1 MVEVLIKLFAAIV
14 VWAFAVIIGFGV
26 WRLLEIPRRRWRE
39 SAFDYVYIGD
49 DGNAREL
56 TAAEREYVTT
66 ALFPD
71 GDADQFI
78 KPRYESL
85 TRDGRMRGYLRR
97 RQVTQRLPVVPPPQ

>member
-1 MVEVLIKLFAAIV
+1 VAELLINLIAAIV
-14 VWAFAVIIGFGV
+14 VLAFAITIGFGLG
-26 WRLLEIPRRRWRE
+26 RLLEIPARRRRA
-39 SAFDYVYIGD
+39 SAFDYVYIDD

-56 TAAEREYVTT
+56 TAAEREYVAT

-85 TRDGRMRGYLRR
+85 TQDSRMRGYLRR
-97 RQVTQRLPVVPPPQ
+97 GQLPQRFPVAPAPQ

>member
-1 MVEVLIKLFAAIV
+1 
-14 VWAFAVIIGFGV
+14 
-26 WRLLEIPRRRWRE
+26 
-39 SAFDYVYIGD
+39 VYIGD

-66 ALFPD
+66 ALFPN
-71 GDADQFI
+71 GDADHFI

-97 RQVTQRLPVVPPPQ
+97 SQLPQRFPVAPAPQ